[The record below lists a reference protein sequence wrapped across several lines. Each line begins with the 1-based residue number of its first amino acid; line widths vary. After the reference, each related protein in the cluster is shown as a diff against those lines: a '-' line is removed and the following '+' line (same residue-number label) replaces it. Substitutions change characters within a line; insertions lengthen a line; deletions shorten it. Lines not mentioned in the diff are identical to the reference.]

1 MLEITIKYL
10 LSWLSYPLVIIA
22 GVVSHFFLLD
32 LGTSLALATYVPVI
46 FGALFITLMEWFNPY
61 RRQWHPPVHEVKDDV
76 LYMLLVQILL
86 PRLLGFFIAYT
97 LLIEWG
103 AEDGFL
109 HEVWIHDWPIGLQA
123 IMMILIADFLR
134 YWVHRAAHQYS
145 FLWRLHAVH
154 HSTDKLYWINT
165 GRFHPVDK
173 ALQFVFDALPFIV
186 LGVKPEVLSLYFVFY
201 ALNGFFQHSNI
212 NLRFGV
218 LNYIFS
224 TAELHRWHHSKSI
237 EESSTN
243 YGNNIIIWDL
253 LFGTWF
259 LPKDK
264 QVTTLGLYNPQY
276 PMSFMAQLKAPFTV
290 GLDKRPIMM
299 LGFKAIIQNII
310 SLLTLQIVRLLYWWP
325 FQWATRQPLDYQQRV
340 LMRIVQANKESEF
353 GQLHHFNA
361 INNVKEFQSEVP
373 IQNYSTLRPF
383 IDKQI
388 SGIENVLTKVRPF
401 YYARTSG
408 TTGDPKYIPVITDT
422 VKQHQRALAMFSYL
436 QYRAQRQ
443 AFSGALVAIPGP
455 YEEGKFDSGVS
466 YGSISGLMYTLMPA
480 HLKDKY
486 VIPASVFSI
495 EDYQLKYRMMLRLM
509 LPQANLSY
517 IASANPTTFKKL
529 QDVLNHNWETFLADL
544 EFGGFHDVDKL
555 PENVRDDVMPL
566 LKASSVRHKQL
577 QRLVTPV
584 HFKDVWPNIRLVVT
598 WMGGSC
604 GIAVDHIKS
613 SFPSD
618 SVFMDLGFLSSEM
631 RATIT
636 VDKSR
641 NGGIPTLKDHFFEF
655 IEVSDYEQGQRD
667 TLSLN
672 KLDVGKQYYLI
683 VTTSAGLYRYFM
695 NDIIEVTGTYN
706 ATPLLTFI
714 QKGKGVTNITGE
726 KLSEQQIITA
736 LEKVKKNYDINIPFY
751 LALACVEQA
760 RYLLYVELNDQGISE
775 DEIIESIEQQLYKSN
790 VEYASKRD
798 SGRLHPLEVKLVKQ
812 GTAEAYKQYCL
823 DKGQRESQYKPL
835 LLQYQSD
842 TNFPFEKYLNKIYLD
857 EQN

>member
-1 MLEITIKYL
+1 MLINTFKFL
-10 LSWLSYPLVIIA
+10 LSWLSYPLVIAAAI
-22 GVVSHFFLLD
+22 VSHFLL
-32 LGTSLALATYVPVI
+32 LEQGTTLVVATYVPVI
-46 FGALFITLMEWFNPY
+46 LGALLITLFEWFNPY
-61 RRQWHPPVHEVKDDV
+61 RHQWRPPIHEVKDDV

-103 AEDGFL
+103 AEGGFL

-123 IMMILIADFLR
+123 IMMVLIADFFR

-154 HSTDKLYWINT
+154 HSTDKLYWMNT
-165 GRFHPVDK
+165 GRFHPFDK
-173 ALQFVFDALPFIV
+173 MLQFVFDALPFIV

-224 TAELHRWHHSKSI
+224 TAELHRWHHSKII

-259 LPKDK
+259 LPKDE
-264 QVTTLGLYNPQY
+264 QVATLGLYNAQY
-276 PMSFMAQLKAPFTV
+276 PMSFIAQLKTPFTV
-290 GLDKRPIMM
+290 GLDKRSIMM
-299 LGFKAIIQNII
+299 LGFKAIVQNII
-310 SLLTLQIVRLLYWWP
+310 TLLTLQLVRLIYWWP
-325 FQWATRQPLDYQQRV
+325 FKKATCQPLDYQQRV
-340 LMRIVQANKESEF
+340 LMRILQANQESEF

-361 INNVKEFQSEVP
+361 INSIEEFQSEVP
-373 IQNYSTLRPF
+373 LQNYSTLSPF

-388 SGIENVLTKVRPF
+388 SGEENILTKATPF

-408 TTGDPKYIPVITDT
+408 TTGDPKFIPVITDT
-422 VKQHQRALAMFSYL
+422 LKQHQRALAMFSYL

-443 AFSGALVAIPGP
+443 AFSGTLVAIPGP
-455 YEEGKFDSGVS
+455 YEEGKFDNGIS
-466 YGSISGLMYTLMPA
+466 YGSISGLMYTAMPA

-486 VIPASVFSI
+486 ALPASVFSV
-495 EDYQLKYRMMLRLM
+495 EDYPLKYKLMLRLM
-509 LPQANLSY
+509 LPQTNLSY
-517 IASANPTTFKKL
+517 LASANPTTFKKL
-529 QDVLNHNWETFLADL
+529 QDDLNKNWETLLADL
-544 EFGGFHDVDKL
+544 TNCSFHALDQL
-555 PENVRDDVMPL
+555 PENVRDDVTPL
-566 LKASSVRHKQL
+566 LKACPDRLKQL
-577 QRLVTPV
+577 QELALPV
-584 HFKDVWPNIRLVVT
+584 QFKDVWPNIRLVVT
-598 WMGGSC
+598 WTGGSC
-604 GIAVDHIKS
+604 GIAVDHIKP

-636 VDKSR
+636 IDKSVL
-641 NGGIPTLKDHFFEF
+641 GGIPTLTDHFFEF
-655 IEVSDYEQGQRD
+655 IEVRDYEQGQRD
-667 TLSLN
+667 TLTLS
-672 KLDVGKQYYLI
+672 KLKVGKQYYLI

-714 QKGKGVTNITGE
+714 QKGKGITNITGE
-726 KLSEQQIITA
+726 KLSEQQVITA
-736 LEKVKKNYDINIPFY
+736 MECVKKNGNINIPFY

-760 RYLLYVELNDQGISE
+760 RYLLYVEISDQGLSE
-775 DEIIESIEQQLYKSN
+775 SKIIELIEQQLYKDN

-798 SGRLHPLEVKLVKQ
+798 SGRLQPLEVKIVKQ

-842 TNFPFEKYLNKIYLD
+842 NNFPFEQYLK
-857 EQN
+857 